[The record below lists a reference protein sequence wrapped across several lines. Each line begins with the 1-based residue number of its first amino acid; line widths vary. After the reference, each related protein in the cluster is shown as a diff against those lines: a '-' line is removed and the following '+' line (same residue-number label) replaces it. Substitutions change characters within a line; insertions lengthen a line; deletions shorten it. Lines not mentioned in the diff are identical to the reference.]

1 MQKKNRVSLWRR
13 AALRKLAVSGAL
25 GAGGFAVLIREAL
38 AANPRQGIRQLTGN
52 VTIDGKPAAPG
63 QKVLPGQKVV
73 TGEDGEAVFVVGKDA
88 FLQRP
93 NSAFVIERGAGAKVA
108 IPVLRYITG
117 KVLSVFGKGRKILMT
132 PTATIGIRGTAC
144 YIESEPEQVY
154 FCLCYGTAIVTPAGD
169 PAQRTTIRTEHHDH
183 PITIGAAAGSTM
195 MANARVINHTDAE
208 LIMLE
213 ALVGRKPPFYG
224 RKFKDGY

>member
-1 MQKKNRVSLWRR
+1 MHGKNRVSLLRR
-13 AALRKLAVSGAL
+13 AALRKLAVSSAL
-25 GAGGFAVLIREAL
+25 GAGGFAALIREAL
-38 AANPRQGIRQLTGN
+38 AASPQQGIRQMKGT

-63 QKVLPGQKVV
+63 QAIRPGQKVA

-88 FLQRP
+88 FLQRR
-93 NSAFVIERGAGAKVA
+93 NSEFVIERSAGARIA

-117 KVLSVFGKGRKILMT
+117 SVLSVFGKGKKTLST

-144 YIESEPEQVY
+144 YIESAPEQVY

-169 PAQRTTIRTEHHDH
+169 PAQRTTIRTMHHDH

-195 MANARVINHTDAE
+195 MANALVINHTDAE
-208 LIMLE
+208 LTMLE
-213 ALVGRKPPFYG
+213 ALVGRKPAFYG
-224 RKFKDGY
+224 KKYKDDY